1 MTTLVPI
8 ELIASKIYL
17 IRGIKVMLDRDLAE
31 LYDVETRVLNQ
42 AVSRNIERFP
52 EDFMFSLTREE
63 IMRISQIVTSSE
75 IKFSKSVRCFTEQ
88 GVAMLSSVL
97 KSKRAIEVNIAIM
110 RAFVKLREALLDNK
124 DLRRE
129 LEGLKQITEERFR
142 IVFETLDQLNRINQE
157 FYQKFTESFD
167 QTRRKIQPGVS
178 TILENTARKGNWL
191 DIGCG
196 NGNLAHTWAQ
206 KGYTGLYFGYI
217 EFF

>member
-1 MTTLVPI
+1 MKTLVPI

-97 KSKRAIEVNIAIM
+97 RSKRAIQANIQIM
-110 RAFVKLREALLDNK
+110 RTFTKLRKALIDNK

-129 LEGLKQITEERFR
+129 LEELKQLTEERFR
-142 IVFETLDQLNRINQE
+142 IVFETLDKLLQIE
-157 FYQKFTESFD
+157 EKP
-167 QTRRKIQPGVS
+167 RKKI
-178 TILENTARKGNWL
+178 
-191 DIGCG
+191 
-196 NGNLAHTWAQ
+196 
-206 KGYTGLYFGYI
+206 GYTVKEKQKAYAKRVTK
-217 EFF
+217 

>member
-97 KSKRAIEVNIAIM
+97 RSKRSIQANIQIM
-110 RAFVKLREALLDNK
+110 RTFTKLREALLDNK

-129 LEGLKQITEERFR
+129 LEELKQITEERFQV
-142 IVFETLDQLNRINQE
+142 VFETLDQLL
-157 FYQKFTESFD
+157 TVESKPKK
-167 QTRRKIQPGVS
+167 KI
-178 TILENTARKGNWL
+178 
-191 DIGCG
+191 
-196 NGNLAHTWAQ
+196 
-206 KGYTGLYFGYI
+206 GYTVKEKQKAYAKRG
-217 EFF
+217 

>member
-142 IVFETLDQLNRINQE
+142 IVFETLDQLITVEN
-157 FYQKFTESFD
+157 KPKK
-167 QTRRKIQPGVS
+167 KI
-178 TILENTARKGNWL
+178 
-191 DIGCG
+191 
-196 NGNLAHTWAQ
+196 
-206 KGYTGLYFGYI
+206 GYTVKEKISKYGKKK
-217 EFF
+217 

>member
-1 MTTLVPI
+1 MKTLVPI

-42 AVSRNIERFP
+42 AVSRNLERFP

-97 KSKRAIEVNIAIM
+97 RSKRAIQANIQIM
-110 RAFVKLREALLDNK
+110 RTFTKLREALLDNK
-124 DLRRE
+124 DLRKE
-129 LEGLKQITEERFR
+129 LEELKQLTEERFR
-142 IVFETLDQLNRINQE
+142 IVFETLDQLLTI
-157 FYQKFTESFD
+157 ESKPKK
-167 QTRRKIQPGVS
+167 KI
-178 TILENTARKGNWL
+178 
-191 DIGCG
+191 
-196 NGNLAHTWAQ
+196 
-206 KGYTGLYFGYI
+206 GYTVKEKQKAYAKRVTK
-217 EFF
+217 